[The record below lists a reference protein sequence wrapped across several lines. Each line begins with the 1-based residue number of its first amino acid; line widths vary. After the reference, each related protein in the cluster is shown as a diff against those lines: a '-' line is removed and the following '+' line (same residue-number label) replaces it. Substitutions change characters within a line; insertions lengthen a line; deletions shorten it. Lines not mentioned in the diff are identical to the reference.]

1 MKTIYDHDRLIARF
15 AAPNADARVFFEK
28 SSECSCTEWLRRSA
42 PYLPALQ
49 GPHAHRQS
57 CVNENVR
64 RLCLA
69 ESVGFTPAHKLL
81 NHGRQDFRD
90 FLPLIARSW
99 RPKARVLLEES
110 RQRPSGD
117 GVRRSMAYLPVLQS
131 PELHGKSR
139 VCQDTYCL

>member
-15 AAPNADARVFFEK
+15 ATSNTDVRVFFEK
-28 SSECSCTEWLRRSA
+28 SSECSCTERLRGPAS
-42 PYLPALQ
+42 YLPALQ
-49 GPHAHRQS
+49 GPYAHRQS

-64 RLCLA
+64 RLRLA
-69 ESVGFTPAHKLL
+69 ESVGFTPAYKLL
-81 NHGRQDFRD
+81 NHGRQFFRV

-99 RPKARVLLEES
+99 RASVRVLFEES
-110 RQRPSGD
+110 RQCRGGD